1 VVHKPEVGDRQ
12 PVDRKR
18 KLGRLVVGDIFHAMA
33 RNGAIYICLIEAVT
47 GDKIEARRVTTQEHV
62 AFDRSTGAILGD
74 EAPCTID
81 SIAPLPVHIH
91 NVMLGLDRKMRLQSD
106 PEKYKLN
113 KEEIQAI
120 AFVNEYYPS
129 NPL

>member
-1 VVHKPEVGDRQ
+1 MVHKPEVGDRQ
-12 PVDRKR
+12 PVDRSEV
-18 KLGRLVVGDIFHAMA
+18 LSHLVVGDIFHATG

-47 GDKIEARRVTTQEHV
+47 GNKIKARRVTTQEHV
-62 AFDRSTGAILGD
+62 EFDRGTGAILGD

-81 SIAPLPVHIH
+81 SIAPLPVMIH
-91 NVMLGLDRKMRLQSD
+91 NIMLGLDRKMRLQSD

-113 KEEIQAI
+113 KEEIEAI
-120 AFVNEYYPS
+120 SFVNEYYPS